1 MTIII
6 IIKGYNQTVH
16 TSNFIFPSAPCTSG
30 DLSILDYSAG
40 ITNKGEGV
48 IRICLNDTQGT
59 ICDEGWSYESA
70 SVACKSLGYSQFGRK
85 YLKLRSLNF
94 SVL

>member
-1 MTIII
+1 M
-6 IIKGYNQTVH
+6 IKGYNQTVH